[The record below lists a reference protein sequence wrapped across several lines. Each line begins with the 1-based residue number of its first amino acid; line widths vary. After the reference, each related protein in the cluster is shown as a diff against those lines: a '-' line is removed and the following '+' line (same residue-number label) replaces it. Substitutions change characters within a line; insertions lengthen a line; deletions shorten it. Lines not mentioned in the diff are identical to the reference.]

1 MHYKTSTAWI
11 FALLV
16 LSVIVMMLYPTA
28 WVIGLG
34 MLMVPVL
41 LLIQAVVVLR
51 ASEQSK
57 KTFSDEH
64 WYEDREEQ
72 Q

>member
-1 MHYKTSTAWI
+1 
-11 FALLV
+11 
-16 LSVIVMMLYPTA
+16 MMLYPTA

>member
-1 MHYKTSTAWI
+1 MHYKTATAWI

-16 LSVIVMMLYPTA
+16 LSVIVMILYPTP

-41 LLIQAVVVLR
+41 LLIQTVVVLR
-51 ASEQSK
+51 ASERSN
-57 KTFSDEH
+57 KTFSDGH
-64 WYEDREEQ
+64 WYEDREKQ
-72 Q
+72 